1 MSRLLK
7 IARREY
13 LAYVRTAGFWISLLL
28 TPVGLSLG
36 ILGPT
41 LLSRSEPPPRIA
53 IVDLTGEGFTGE
65 IARALAEAPA
75 TSRSPAAA
83 RGPAAVIVPSPTGP
97 AGSAEAAGRK
107 LRPYLV
113 RTRDAPARLDM
124 AAVIH
129 SDPAKG
135 VAVDFWSRN
144 LSDRAAEDVVKE
156 AVAARMTALKLQSL
170 GVKPADIA
178 SASDIQPKVTD
189 YAAGAGKKAGL
200 KDRLPGFAGF
210 GLGMLLWMMI
220 FTSAGILLNS
230 VIEEKS
236 TRVLEVLLA
245 SASAGEV
252 MGGKILGVAAVT
264 ATVLAAWFLVGGG
277 LLASGDPSLFHDIL
291 AVLTAH
297 GLILTFAVYLVG
309 GYLMYAS
316 LFVAIGAHCETNRE
330 AQTLLAPM
338 MLLTTIPVVFMS
350 QAILRPDSPAIAL
363 LSWFPPFT
371 PFLAPARAAA
381 DPSPAGM
388 LGTLALTAVTAA
400 ASVYVSGRAFRA
412 GALSSGRGDG
422 RSLLLR
428 VFRPQAEG

>member
-1 MSRLLK
+1 MQ
-7 IARREY
+7 
-13 LAYVRTAGFWISLLL
+13 AGFLQLETADL
-28 TPVGLSLG
+28 PAARERGLQRGLRLG
-36 ILGPT
+36 AGLQ
-41 LLSRSEPPPRIA
+41 A
-53 IVDLTGEGFTGE
+53 C
-65 IARALAEAPA
+65 AQAA
-75 TSRSPAAA
+75 AAA
-83 RGPAAVIVPSPTGP
+83 RGPVAVMVPSPAGP
-97 AGSAEAAGRK
+97 VGSAEDAGRK

-129 SDPAKG
+129 PDAARG

-144 LSDRAAEDVVKE
+144 LSERVVEDVVRG
-156 AVAARMTALKLQSL
+156 AVASRMTALKLEAL
-170 GVKPADIA
+170 GIRPADIA
-178 SASDIQPKVTD
+178 SASDIQPRVVD
-189 YAAGAGKKAGL
+189 YAAGAGTKAGL

-245 SASAGEV
+245 SASAGEI

-277 LLASGDPSLFHDIL
+277 LLASGNPRLFHDIL
-291 AVLTAH
+291 GVLTTH

-338 MLLTTIPVVFMS
+338 MMLTTIPVVFMS

-381 DPSPAGM
+381 DPSLAVM
-388 LGTLALTAVTAA
+388 LGTLALTAATAA

-422 RSLLLR
+422 RNLFLR
-428 VFRPQAEG
+428 VFRPQADG